1 MHNSLLIMPVP
12 CHTGCHPRHPLQSC
26 SSPHQVDVD
35 GAVLRMRVPLIDLRQ
50 QVAAVRGQVAAAPA
64 ALEAGLKRRT
74 DAAKAREALE
84 LLLDT
89 ANVLSKVTGASTV
102 VSQISS
108 WSHCTCIPRL
118 SPTLLPLQHV

>member
-1 MHNSLLIMPVP
+1 M
-12 CHTGCHPRHPLQSC
+12 
-26 SSPHQVDVD
+26 D

-89 ANVLSKVTGASTV
+89 ANVLSKASGGSSIRPALRTGNFHASLSCYPYLWNQSTSHHF
-102 VSQISS
+102 VSN
-108 WSHCTCIPRL
+108 
-118 SPTLLPLQHV
+118 